1 MTYAGYQR
9 YETPNLGAVAV
20 EQIDKQKA
28 FDLKQQ
34 ELDRAQKYKD
44 DTLAAKAAAAEA
56 KAAADKAK
64 QDAENAKLI
73 DVKEKEFQSSVIETG
88 SVITSPDADG
98 LFTNFSNTQLKPEV
112 KELSRKLNAH
122 EIDQQGFNAGLNAIN
137 SGVKGVGET
146 FKTFEAAT
154 EKINTNANS
163 NPLEK
168 WVANSVYNEVIPSED
183 NQKALMKDA
192 DGVYYVQNSKG
203 DRHDISVLKSVTAL
217 TQHPVINF
225 DEDAKKNVIELI
237 PKNSMETLRKGGG
250 TQTDIDQAKND
261 KFEKFANT
269 WINQVTADDYS
280 AANAYMHY
288 MNDGNVAFIK
298 KGASEEER
306 KKAVLALGVDEDK
319 WEENQKYLVEVSFD
333 NKNKVPMPILTKEQK
348 AELKKEMKSNVT
360 AMAVKSKAIST
371 PSTTTVNIKQ
381 TVENKVNEQANQKYV
396 KLYEGSKGAL
406 NQFRSEIA
414 AANGMASS
422 AKPKWEGKDREWLEW
437 DADEKGLI
445 LWTNTSKDKMN
456 EEWQWDYIL
465 LEGDEAWPD
474 PTAHIADK
482 INQAK
487 ESANARAAGGAT
499 PKQSEQ

>member
-28 FDLKQQ
+28 FDLKQK

-250 TQTDIDQAKND
+250 TQTDIDQLKND

-269 WINQVTADDYS
+269 WINQVTSDAYS
-280 AANAYMHY
+280 AANAYKHY

-306 KKAVLALGVDEDK
+306 KTALLSLGVDENK
-319 WEENQKYLVEVSFD
+319 LKENEKYLVEVSFD

-348 AELKKEMKSNVT
+348 AELKKEMKSSVT

-371 PSTTTVNIKQ
+371 PSTTTVNITSQ
-381 TVENKVNEQANQKYV
+381 EQAETLADRFVQGVRNNESAWVDEFKTQAMRAGMIVPLETYQGNPVVDYNPRTKVMVVYSNHGEV
-396 KLYEGSKGAL
+396 GKAPIWRPQTIDMKNPELAKT
-406 NQFRSEIA
+406 QIA
-414 AANGMASS
+414 TLIKAANITS
-422 AKPKWEGKDREWLEW
+422 
-437 DADEKGLI
+437 
-445 LWTNTSKDKMN
+445 NT
-456 EEWQWDYIL
+456 
-465 LEGDEAWPD
+465 
-474 PTAHIADK
+474 
-482 INQAK
+482 
-487 ESANARAAGGAT
+487 AAT
-499 PKQSEQ
+499 LPPIKR